1 MTKAQHNAQ
10 VQRVCDY
17 IHHHL
22 DDTFTLDVLSTV
34 AGSSKFHFHRVFLS
48 VVGVSALQ
56 YVQLARMKRASFR
69 LAFEPT
75 QTITDIA
82 FEAQFDS
89 LEAFSRAFS
98 RCFAQTP
105 SQFRRA
111 PDWPNWHARYD
122 MTPPKQRELTMN
134 VSIIDFKARDVALI
148 EHCGSPRLVLE
159 TAANFVQWRK
169 TTGLSPVKTSETFGV
184 PYSDPDQTPEAAF
197 RFDICGTHQGEVP
210 ENVFGV
216 KAGVI
221 PGGRCAVAIHKGS
234 HDTIGET
241 VYYLYR
247 NWLPESNENVRDY
260 PCFFQYL
267 NFVHEV
273 DECELLT
280 KVYLPIE

>member
-1 MTKAQHNAQ
+1 M
-10 VQRVCDY
+10 
-17 IHHHL
+17 
-22 DDTFTLDVLSTV
+22 
-34 AGSSKFHFHRVFLS
+34 
-48 VVGVSALQ
+48 GVSALQ
-56 YVQLARMKRASFR
+56 YVQLVRMKRASFR
-69 LAFEPT
+69 LAFEST

-82 FEAQFDS
+82 FEVRFDS

-98 RCFAQTP
+98 RHFDQTP
-105 SQFRRA
+105 SQFRSE
-111 PDWPNWHARYD
+111 PDWSTWQAKYD
-122 MTPPKQRELTMN
+122 IIPPQQRELTMN

-148 EHCGSPRLVLE
+148 EHCGCPRLVLE
-159 TAANFVQWRK
+159 TATKFVQWRK
-169 TTGLSPVKTSETFGV
+169 TTGLSPIKTSETFGV

-216 KAGVI
+216 KAGMI

-247 NWLPESNENVRDY
+247 NWLPESNESVRDY

>member
-1 MTKAQHNAQ
+1 MTTAKHETQIR
-10 VQRVCDY
+10 RVCNY
-17 IHHHL
+17 VHHHI
-22 DDTFTLDVLSTV
+22 DDMFTLELFSTI

-48 VVGVSALQ
+48 MMGVSATQ
-56 YVQLARMKRASFR
+56 YVLLVRMKRASFR
-69 LAFEPT
+69 LAFEPE

-82 FEAQFDS
+82 FEAHFDS

-98 RCFAQTP
+98 RLFDQTP
-105 SQFRRA
+105 SQFRRS
-111 PDWPNWHARYD
+111 PNWSSWHAKYD
-122 MTPPKQRELTMN
+122 ITPPQLRELTMHVN
-134 VSIIDFKARDVALI
+134 VINFKAREVALI
-148 EHCGSPRLVLE
+148 EHCGSPRLVLD
-159 TAANFVQWRK
+159 TAAKFVQWRK
-169 TTGLSPVKTSETFGV
+169 ITGLSPVKTSETFGV

-210 ENVFGV
+210 KNTFGV
-216 KAGVI
+216 KAGFI
-221 PGGRCAVAIHKGS
+221 PEGRCAVVLHKGS
-234 HDTIGET
+234 HDTIGDT

-247 NWLPESNENVRDY
+247 NWLPDSNEVVRDY